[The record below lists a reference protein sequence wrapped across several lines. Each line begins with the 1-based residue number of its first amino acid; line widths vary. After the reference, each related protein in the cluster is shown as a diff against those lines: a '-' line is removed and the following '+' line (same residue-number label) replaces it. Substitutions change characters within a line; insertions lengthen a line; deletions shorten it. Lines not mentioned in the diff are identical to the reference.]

1 MVASNLADTQDRKA
15 RARPQAADVPD
26 TSARES
32 TELDDDQDTE
42 QDKEHE
48 AEHGD
53 DTTREGRAGVVIPL
67 RATLHPGLPNPRPTA
82 ASLETSTFQPLAL
95 RRPVEATLT

>member
-1 MVASNLADTQDRKA
+1 M
-15 RARPQAADVPD
+15 
-26 TSARES
+26 RES
-32 TELDDDQDTE
+32 AQLDDDENTE